1 MAEPMVTVQVEGVE
15 QIKKALGAAFTPE
28 ARRRM
33 TREIGFAVQEKTAD
47 HLAQASVTRHRT
59 ADRLG
64 APHSGFLEFAPGRVR
79 SEGKHMNEDG
89 TRGLIESRN
98 ATESSVDIIIAN
110 TPGMSRAFHDLVITP
125 KKAKALTIPINAVSY
140 AKSVK
145 KVKAEGYGIHRE
157 GRVLMGDKSGG
168 GETIP
173 LYVLCGMVTVPQ
185 DRGLLPLEQEIAD
198 WAADTAEAFVATEMM
213 NAGL

>member
-1 MAEPMVTVQVEGVE
+1 MAGELLSVKVEGVE
-15 QIKKALGAAFTPE
+15 QMKKSLGAAFTPD

-33 TREIGFAVQEKTAD
+33 ALEIGYVVQERTAD
-47 HLAQASVTRHRT
+47 HIAQASVTRHKT

-79 SEGKHMNEDG
+79 SEGRYVDENG
-89 TRGLIESRN
+89 RRGFIEPRD
-98 ATESSVDIIIAN
+98 ATESSVDIVIGN
-110 TPGMSRAFHDLVITP
+110 TPGISRAFHDLVITP

-145 KVKAEGYGIHRE
+145 KVEAEGYRIHRE
-157 GRVLMGDKSGG
+157 GRVLKGDKGSGG
-168 GETIP
+168 DTIP
-173 LYVLCGMVTVPQ
+173 LYVLCGRVTVPQ
-185 DRGLLPLEQEIAD
+185 DRGLLPLEQDIAD
-198 WAADTAEAFVATEMM
+198 WAADMAEAFVAMEME

>member
-1 MAEPMVTVQVEGVE
+1 MAAPLVSVKVEGVE
-15 QIKKALGAAFTPE
+15 QIKQALGAAFTPE
-28 ARRRM
+28 ARQRM
-33 TREIGFAVQEKTAD
+33 MLEIGYNVQEKTAD
-47 HLAQASVTRHRT
+47 HIAEASVSRHRT

-79 SEGKHMNEDG
+79 SEGRYIDENGE
-89 TRGLIESRN
+89 RGFIEPRG
-98 ATESSVDIIIAN
+98 ATESSVNIVIGN

-145 KVKAEGYGIHRE
+145 KVKAEGYKIHRE
-157 GRVLMGDKSGG
+157 GRVLMGETGGG

-173 LYVLCGMVTVPQ
+173 LYVLCGRVTVPQ
-185 DRGLLPLEQEIAD
+185 DRGLLPLETQIAQ
-198 WAADTAEAFVATEMM
+198 WAAESAETFVEMEMM
-213 NAGL
+213 